1 VTNEFLVGRFYK
13 VHEKA
18 VVFDF
23 SDENIFMW
31 VSKTKIIMKL
41 NSYSIFSEQA
51 PSHPDKNSVGG
62 DQTSILRDLDPN
74 AARFPE
80 RTVVNGRNVFFGA
93 VLLLLGG
100 GLAWLLISMQNG
112 ADSRAV
118 TSGRENAKSEIVSVP
133 PASSGTVLQENSVG
147 KPAIS
152 AAPEVAAAAPAII
165 RGTSLSSPVQEAL
178 AEAKPSAISTDSKLD
193 IIDKEV
199 RPEPV
204 VATASPSVGN
214 RVDGVIVHREKKMDS
229 HGRNSQAVAVKGEG
243 SKGSMTQANRSSQ
256 NEKQATERDVEIITV
271 LVK

>member
-1 VTNEFLVGRFYK
+1 VTNEFCVGRFYK

-18 VVFDF
+18 VIFDF
-23 SDENIFMW
+23 YDENKLIW

-51 PSHPDKNSVGG
+51 SSHSDGKSVGG
-62 DQTSILRDLDPN
+62 GQTSILRDLDSN

-80 RTVVNGRNVFFGA
+80 RTVVNSQNVLLGA

-112 ADSRAV
+112 ADSRSG

-133 PASSGTVLQENSVG
+133 PASSGTVLQESSVG

-152 AAPEVAAAAPAII
+152 AAPEAVPTAPAII

-178 AEAKPSAISTDSKLD
+178 AEAKPPAISTDSKLD
-193 IIDKEV
+193 SIEKEV

-214 RVDGVIVHREKKMDS
+214 RVDGVKVHREKKMDS
-229 HGRNSQAVAVKGEG
+229 HGRNLQAVAVKGEAG
-243 SKGSMTQANRSSQ
+243 KSYMAQANRSSQ
-256 NEKQATERDVEIITV
+256 NEKHPTERDVEIITV